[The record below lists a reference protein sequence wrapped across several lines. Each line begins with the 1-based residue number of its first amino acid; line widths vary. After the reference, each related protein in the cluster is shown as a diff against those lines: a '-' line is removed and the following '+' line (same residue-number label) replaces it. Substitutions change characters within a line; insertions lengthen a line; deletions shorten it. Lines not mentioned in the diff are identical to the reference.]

1 MGPAD
6 PQGAIERASDRSPD
20 SGQDASPSDAGL
32 SVELIWSPQPGQW
45 QRLALSLPDG
55 STVVEALRA
64 SQWFDENALRTLK
77 TGIWSKLRPLD
88 TPLRSG
94 DRVEV
99 YRPLTVD
106 PKEARR
112 QRYQATGRRIVT
124 RHRPLGKKA

>member
-1 MGPAD
+1 MPASGSSPGSGREAPGP
-6 PQGAIERASDRSPD
+6 
-20 SGQDASPSDAGL
+20 DAGL
-32 SVELIWSPQPGQW
+32 GVELIWSPKQGQW
-45 QRLALSLPDG
+45 QRLQLSLPEG

-64 SQWFDENALRTLK
+64 SQWFDEGELRTLK

>member
-6 PQGAIERASDRSPD
+6 PTGAMPASGSSPG
-20 SGQDASPSDAGL
+20 SGREAPGPDAGL
-32 SVELIWSPQPGQW
+32 GVELIWSPKQGQW
-45 QRLALSLPDG
+45 QRLQLSLPEG

-64 SQWFDENALRTLK
+64 SQWFDEGELRTLK